1 MPRRLKNRVIC
12 FLVMRSFMFILPML
26 SVPRLEAV
34 PRYLQ
39 IKEYSLSHLCQ
50 SLYRS
55 LHKMFSYLIQAALLQ
70 ALYYISFHFVSHNNQ
85 QKMNIP
91 NLPFSIPNWPYK
103 DFDECNERLLY
114 HNFCSPLLL
123 AGRWYFVGIAT
134 LKFDSVYL
142 WPG

>member
-1 MPRRLKNRVIC
+1 MFFSDAELHVYFTHAIGATA
-12 FLVMRSFMFILPML
+12 RSRAPIFTNQRI
-26 SVPRLEAV
+26 
-34 PRYLQ
+34 
-39 IKEYSLSHLCQ
+39 SLCHLCQ

-91 NLPFSIPNWPYK
+91 NLPFSIPNWRDK
-103 DFDECNERLLY
+103 DFDEYNERLLY

-123 AGRWYFVGIAT
+123 AVPWYFVGIAT

-142 WPG
+142 WPGYKS